1 MHKADDVIDIIIQDD
16 LVAPK
21 RVQRTFYIKYAGL
34 STVEK
39 DSRFFFTQSDDPED
53 ISFLVTRRR
62 PFERFCARSLKDLAS
77 AAVTLSFKRIPSN
90 LPRVLAD
97 ALHNQE
103 FMISR
108 LICRVDY
115 EWLKAVFP
123 NLRAVKICTDFKNYA
138 NWPCTTPE
146 ARHKTLLT
154 DIHRGDVLILCTH
167 CRLMYDNATKLLDCK
182 GMGASCFGCH
192 QHHLRDARVEQF
204 KIERRCLIAADPP
217 WAPQPLYDQLW
228 PPRQILRGPRAGEIE

>member
-21 RVQRTFYIKYAGL
+21 RVQRTLYKVCRLIHR
-34 STVEK
+34 EK
-39 DSRFFFTQSDDPED
+39 DSRFSLPRAMTLKTL
-53 ISFLVTRRR
+53 FLVTRRR

-90 LPRVLAD
+90 LPRFAD

-228 PPRQILRGPRAGEIE
+228 PPRRILRGPRAGEIE